1 MRSGL
6 PIAVRMIDV
15 KINEVIDEYPTMEQC
30 AHDNRMDIETI
41 RNSVQKNRVTRAG
54 YRFERIN

>member
-15 KINEVIDEYPTMEQC
+15 KINEVIDEYPMMEQC